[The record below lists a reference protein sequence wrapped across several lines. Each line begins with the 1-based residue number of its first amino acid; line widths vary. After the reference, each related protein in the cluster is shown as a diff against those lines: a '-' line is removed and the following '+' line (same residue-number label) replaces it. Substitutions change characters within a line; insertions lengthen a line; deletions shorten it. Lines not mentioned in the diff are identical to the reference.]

1 MIIMRKRRSGFWT
14 FIFSWIP
21 GCAEMYWGFMKQG
34 ISLLGAFCAVA
45 FVATIL
51 NIGPMMFLDLIVWC
65 YAFFHAINMVHLS
78 DEELQNIQDD
88 YLYHFDSLKG
98 LQKNNIRNNKVLAIV
113 LIVGGAILVLRGF
126 YEMLAPYM
134 PDEIW
139 NMIGSIF
146 GYVPQILVGIA
157 IVAVGMMM
165 IWGKKQDLLEEHKD
179 GQNE

>member
-1 MIIMRKRRSGFWT
+1 
-14 FIFSWIP
+14 
-21 GCAEMYWGFMKQG
+21 
-34 ISLLGAFCAVA
+34 
-45 FVATIL
+45 
-51 NIGPMMFLDLIVWC
+51 
-65 YAFFHAINMVHLS
+65 MVHLS

-165 IWGKKQDLLEEHKD
+165 IRGKKQELLEEHKD